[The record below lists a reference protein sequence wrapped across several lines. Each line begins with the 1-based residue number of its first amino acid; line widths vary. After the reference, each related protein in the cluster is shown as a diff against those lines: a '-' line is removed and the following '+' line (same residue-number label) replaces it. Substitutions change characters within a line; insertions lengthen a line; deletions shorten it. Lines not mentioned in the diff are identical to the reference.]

1 MARGTPTHEPPEF
14 PDEERLPEEPA
25 PSGRQLLRMFIPVAA
40 AIVIF
45 ITALMLVLKF
55 LVIPAMDRSDPAV
68 QTRALATI
76 GALQTQEAVTR
87 SQQALTPQA
96 TPQPT
101 TTPQPLGTAERPVP
115 TAQPVTQATVAPTV
129 VGVSVAT
136 GNQAPTA
143 MATATAAIAPTTV
156 PSSATPVQLAIDTGN
171 MPAQPDAAAVA
182 APVPTVDPVAQAEVQ
197 QAYAHYWTQRTL
209 ALRDLDSSLLPD
221 VAAGDEL
228 AALTSRIDDLRSQG
242 RAVRTHVI
250 HHVVALPTAP
260 DEAVVADEYEDR
272 SIYVDF
278 ETKAPIDPSN
288 SDPQTGPVV
297 KVRKLLQKFD
307 RVWKVSW
314 GEVYE

>member
-1 MARGTPTHEPPEF
+1 MARGIPTRKPPEF
-14 PDEERLPEEPA
+14 PDEELLPDEPA
-25 PSGRQLLRMFIPVAA
+25 PGGRELLRMFLPVAA
-40 AIVIF
+40 AIVVF
-45 ITALMLVLKF
+45 IAALMLALKF
-55 LVIPAMDRSDPAV
+55 LVIPAMERSDPAV
-68 QTRALATI
+68 QARALATI

-87 SQQALTPQA
+87 SEQAL

-101 TTPQPLGTAERPVP
+101 TTPQPLGTAERPVA
-115 TAQPVTQATVAPTV
+115 TAQPVTQPRVAPTV
-129 VGVSVAT
+129 VGVSAAA

-260 DEAVVADEYEDR
+260 DEAVVADEYEDL

>member
-1 MARGTPTHEPPEF
+1 MARGIPTRKPPEF
-14 PDEERLPEEPA
+14 PDEELLPDEPA
-25 PSGRQLLRMFIPVAA
+25 PGGRELLRMFLPVAA
-40 AIVIF
+40 AIVVF
-45 ITALMLVLKF
+45 IAALMLALKF
-55 LVIPAMDRSDPAV
+55 LVIPAMERSDPAV
-68 QTRALATI
+68 QARALATI

-87 SQQALTPQA
+87 SEQAL

-260 DEAVVADEYEDR
+260 DEAVVADEYEDL

>member
-1 MARGTPTHEPPEF
+1 
-14 PDEERLPEEPA
+14 
-25 PSGRQLLRMFIPVAA
+25 
-40 AIVIF
+40 
-45 ITALMLVLKF
+45 
-55 LVIPAMDRSDPAV
+55 
-68 QTRALATI
+68 
-76 GALQTQEAVTR
+76 
-87 SQQALTPQA
+87 
-96 TPQPT
+96 
-101 TTPQPLGTAERPVP
+101 
-115 TAQPVTQATVAPTV
+115 
-129 VGVSVAT
+129 
-136 GNQAPTA
+136 

-260 DEAVVADEYEDR
+260 DEAVVADEYEDL